1 MIFWLKLQST
11 EIISLVVFG
20 FIYLAAAIIFLVAV
34 QASRASVK
42 EELRTVTPGVLSPL
56 GAILGIMIAFLAA
69 RVWANVDRAEEYVT
83 QEISALRQA
92 ALIVKSCRRT
102 SATDFRPGSRSI

>member
-11 EIISLVVFG
+11 QIISLIVFG
-20 FIYLAAAIIFLVAV
+20 FIYLTAAITFLVV
-34 QASRASVK
+34 VEASRASVR

-69 RVWANVDRAEEYVT
+69 RVWANVDRAE
-83 QEISALRQA
+83 
-92 ALIVKSCRRT
+92 
-102 SATDFRPGSRSI
+102 DM